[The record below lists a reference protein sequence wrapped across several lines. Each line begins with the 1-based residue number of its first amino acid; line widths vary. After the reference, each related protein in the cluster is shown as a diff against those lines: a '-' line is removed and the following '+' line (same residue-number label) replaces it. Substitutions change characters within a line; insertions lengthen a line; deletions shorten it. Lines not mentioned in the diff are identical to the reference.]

1 MKAKQVFVSMRNS
14 HGKKAKHSMHE
25 CGEGFIAHTPL
36 IVLFEPRITA
46 AGMAKEILD
55 LDGVCGVIV
64 YNFVAMT
71 KFFFFTTVCV

>member
-36 IVLFEPRITA
+36 IVLFEPRITTA
-46 AGMAKEILD
+46 AGMAKGNIRL
-55 LDGVCGVIV
+55 GW
-64 YNFVAMT
+64 
-71 KFFFFTTVCV
+71 CVWSYCI